1 MKNSKTNTRFIQFAD
16 HSVKFESDS
25 PDLLESVDI
34 HFAHCLG
41 GNENL
46 VGEYQVKSA
55 AESKFNIL
63 RDGEEYQSDLTMER
77 VLFNLM
83 QDGLTKLNGAAET
96 NMIFHAAGLALD
108 DRGLWLCGRSG
119 SGKTTLTAWL
129 TASGFQYLSDEVLAY
144 PPAGGE
150 ARGFCRSLVLKKG
163 SSAVWERWL
172 EKDDSNA
179 VLKMEDGSAWIPPTV
194 LNPAAVRERAEPG
207 LVIFPTYKEKSE
219 FEIEKLT
226 MAGTV
231 FHLMQSLV
239 NARNFSDHGMG
250 GVKTL
255 AQKVSAYKLTYS
267 DIDQAE
273 AWIRKTLAA

>member
-1 MKNSKTNTRFIQFAD
+1 MKNSNNTRFIQFAD

-25 PDLLESVDI
+25 SDMLESIDT

-41 GNENL
+41 GDENL
-46 VGEYQVKSA
+46 VGEYQVNSA

-63 RDGEEYQSDLTMER
+63 RDGEEYQSDITSER

-83 QDGLTKLNGAAET
+83 QDGLTKLNGAAEAD
-96 NMIFHAAGLALD
+96 MIFHAAGLAHEN
-108 DRGLWLCGRSG
+108 RGLWLCGRSG
-119 SGKTTLTAWL
+119 SGKTTLAAWL
-129 TASGFQYLSDEVLAY
+129 VASGFQYLTDEVIAY
-144 PPAGGE
+144 PPEGGE

-163 SSAVWERWL
+163 SSVIWERWL
-172 EKDDSNA
+172 DKDGADS
-179 VLKMEDGSAWIPPTV
+179 VLKMDDGSAWFPPTV
-194 LNPAAVRERAEPG
+194 LNPAAVRERAEPV
-207 LVIFPTYKEKSE
+207 LVVFPTYRDKSE

-226 MAGTV
+226 LAGTV

-250 GVKTL
+250 GVKAL

-273 AWIRKTLAA
+273 AWIGKTLAE